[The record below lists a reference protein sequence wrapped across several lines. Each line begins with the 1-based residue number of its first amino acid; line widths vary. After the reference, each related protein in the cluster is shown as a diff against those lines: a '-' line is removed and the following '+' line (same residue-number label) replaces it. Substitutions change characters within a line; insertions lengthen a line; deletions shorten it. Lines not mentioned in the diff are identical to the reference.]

1 MNRLLA
7 LGFFACAAALSMAE
21 LASHFDDPGRLLPAD
36 PAWTR
41 AVDARLGDFERAT
54 GIKIHVEIHLKSPS
68 AEEDKVPGA
77 YMSALSGK
85 LGTLRHGVLVVY
97 FADDPDWRVWI
108 GDELTPAFAGK
119 PGTVKELTAS
129 GAIHDVKEAMLNAA
143 RAKAD
148 AAFAALQKMAPPNQP
163 PTPAQHLALQ
173 ADALL
178 DTLMAKLSPKQM

>member
-1 MNRLLA
+1 MIRLFA
-7 LGFFACAAALSMAE
+7 LCLFVCATALSA
-21 LASHFDDPGRLLPAD
+21 ASHFDDPGRLLPAD

-41 AVDARLGDFERAT
+41 AVEARLDAFERAT
-54 GIKIHVEIHLKSPS
+54 GIKILVEIHLKSPS

-97 FADDPDWRVWI
+97 FADDPDWRVWV

-129 GAIHDVKEAMLNAA
+129 GAIHDVKEAMLAAA

-148 AAFAALQKMAPPNQP
+148 ATLAELQRIAPKEKP
-163 PTPAQHLALQ
+163 PAGIQLAMQ
-173 ADALL
+173 TDALL
-178 DTLMAKLSPKQM
+178 DALIGKLSPK